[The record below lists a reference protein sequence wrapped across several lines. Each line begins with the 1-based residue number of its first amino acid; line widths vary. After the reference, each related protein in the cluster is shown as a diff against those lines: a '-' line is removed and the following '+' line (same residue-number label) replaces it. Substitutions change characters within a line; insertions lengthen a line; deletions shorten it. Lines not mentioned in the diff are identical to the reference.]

1 MGQQFS
7 AGLRPFLPSDGP
19 VLADIFREA
28 IHVLAEDDYDDAQRD
43 AWASAAD
50 DAEAFAG
57 RLAGNLTLVAVVGG
71 SAAGFAS
78 LRGKDHIDMLFVH
91 PSVAGQGVGAMLLG
105 ALEKLATARGA
116 TALTADVSDV
126 ASHLFGKLGFEP
138 QRRETVDI
146 DGVWL
151 GRTAMRKQLA
161 GNNDKNTTPGGRQ

>member
-1 MGQQFS
+1 MGQQFN

-19 VLADIFREA
+19 VLAEIFREA

-43 AWASAAD
+43 AWASTAD
-50 DAEAFAG
+50 DEEAFAG

-71 SAAGFAS
+71 SPAGFAS

-91 PSVAGQGVGAMLLG
+91 PSAAGQGVGAMLLG

-151 GRTAMRKQLA
+151 GRTMMRKQLA

>member
-1 MGQQFS
+1 MAQQFN

-19 VLADIFREA
+19 VLAEIFREA

-43 AWASAAD
+43 AWASTAD
-50 DAEAFAG
+50 DEEAFAG

-71 SAAGFAS
+71 SPAGFAS

-91 PSVAGQGVGAMLLG
+91 PSAAGQGVGAMLLG

-151 GRTAMRKQLA
+151 GRTMMRKQLA